1 MIFEELALKDDL
13 KAQSKLG
20 FMYLYAKGVDVD
32 FNKALS
38 FLEKASNKGDAEAQ
52 YHLGL
57 IYFSDLY
64 KKQDYKKAKALFEKA
79 TNQNH
84 LYAQTFL
91 GRMYQNGFGTNKI
104 IVKLLN
110 YLKNLL

>member
-1 MIFEELALKDDL
+1 MKKIILILGFFTTLLFSSSYEDGLKAYKNSDFKTALLIFEELALKDDL

-64 KKQDYKKAKALFEKA
+64 KKQDYKKSKSS
-79 TNQNH
+79 
-84 LYAQTFL
+84 
-91 GRMYQNGFGTNKI
+91 
-104 IVKLLN
+104 V
-110 YLKNLL
+110 